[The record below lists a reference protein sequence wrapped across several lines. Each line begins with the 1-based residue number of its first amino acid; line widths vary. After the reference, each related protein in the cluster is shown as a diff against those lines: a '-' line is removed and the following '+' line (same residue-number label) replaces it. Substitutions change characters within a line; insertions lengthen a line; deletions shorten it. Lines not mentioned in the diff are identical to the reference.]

1 MHDIFKKLDTISDSG
16 AALCPYLFPEIMK
29 HAVTASEK
37 VSETPDSS
45 FQRIFLS
52 SEAIQKSFK
61 SDYTIDLQAQ
71 PEPENTQEA
80 CQKII
85 DEMTQANQQKEA
97 DAYQR
102 GIQEGQETGYAKG
115 QKEGYAAGQNEGYAK
130 GYETGAAE
138 SLKNIESALHMLQTA
153 VKDFHDLQ
161 KKIELQAEKEIVT
174 LSLAIAR
181 KIILQEPSINP
192 EMIVRTVQNALTA
205 VTVHPPLSIR
215 IHPSDAG
222 HISEHRAQ
230 LPVEGEVSFI
240 ADAAITPG
248 GCVIEGASGDI
259 DDRIE
264 TQIQIIEETFAPR
277 LEKIDKELAEPV

>member
-1 MHDIFKKLDTISDSG
+1 MHDIFKKFDTVSDSG
-16 AALCPYLFPEIMK
+16 AALCPYLFPEILES
-29 HAVTASEK
+29 AVTASEK
-37 VSETPDSS
+37 ISGTSGSS

-52 SEAIQKSFK
+52 SEVVQESFK
-61 SDYTIDLQAQ
+61 SDYTIDSQAP

-102 GIQEGQETGYAKG
+102 GIQEGQEIGYAKG
-115 QKEGYAAGQNEGYAK
+115 QKEGYAAGQNEGYAR

-138 SLKNIESALHMLQTA
+138 SLKSIESALHMLQTA

-161 KKIELQAEKEIVT
+161 RKIELKAEKEIVT

-240 ADAAITPG
+240 SDAAITPG

-264 TQIQIIEETFAPR
+264 TQIQIIQETFAPR
-277 LEKIDKELAEPV
+277 LEKVDKELAESV